1 MVSENFQLNANPPE
15 PTVESE
21 AAAQTTNEGTAPAS
35 FWWLTNRDQWL
46 VVIVAVFVV
55 VLLGV
60 KWQRLGYIDR
70 SEIVIQRGSEDIGYQ
85 IELNSATWVEL
96 TQLRGIGEALAIRIV
111 ENREAVGPFSSID
124 DLQRVPGIG
133 PKTVEKNIR
142 WLRVEPS
149 TTSGN

>member
-70 SEIVIQRGSEDIGYQ
+70 SEIVM
-85 IELNSATWVEL
+85 